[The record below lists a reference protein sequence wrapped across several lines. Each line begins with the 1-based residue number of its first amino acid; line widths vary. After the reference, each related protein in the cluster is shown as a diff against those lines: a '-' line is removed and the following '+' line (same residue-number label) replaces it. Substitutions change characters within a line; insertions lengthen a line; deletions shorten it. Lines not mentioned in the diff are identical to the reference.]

1 VLSVWWRLR
10 QWIYARP
17 RVAVG
22 AAVVALLVAGVAGW
36 QSARWITGD
45 GATQAAG
52 VTVYQVKGAR
62 TIRIQGERPRVV
74 SHIVWRTRT
83 VTLASQSHTMFVAKG
98 VSRIVPTTT
107 TMTVRVAVERRP
119 RVIAR
124 TVTAAG
130 ARTLVVTRTV
140 MQPLGG
146 TVTVTQTEGGTQ
158 VPPGHLR
165 PLTVTVT
172 QTQTVTQAAT
182 TVTVTTSRGH

>member
-1 VLSVWWRLR
+1 MLSVWWRLR

-45 GATQAAG
+45 GAMQAAG
-52 VTVYQVKGAR
+52 VTVYQVKGVR

-74 SHIVWRTRT
+74 SHIVRRTRT
-83 VTLASQSHTMFVAKG
+83 VTLASQSHTIFVAKG
-98 VSRIVPTTT
+98 VSRTVPTTT
-107 TMTVRVAVERRP
+107 TRTVRVAVERRP

-130 ARTLVVTRTV
+130 AGTLVVTRTV
-140 MQPLGG
+140 TQPLGR

-182 TVTVTTSRGH
+182 TVTMTTSRGH